1 MAMQKF
7 IRETGVLIA
16 ILVLCGS
23 SCDEL
28 DSTNTITGVWRSRE
42 IYAGNS
48 YRTYNVSMEHYDQ
61 LDSTSY
67 IIYNLYNLG
76 LEVETYV
83 QLNDTIFN
91 ILGCNSDSYIISG
104 KGYFHPLSFTID
116 WEYSVSGIDNDPF
129 VMAHFEKP

>member
-1 MAMQKF
+1 MRKYLQK
-7 IRETGVLIA
+7 TAVLITLLA
-16 ILVLCGS
+16 MCGS
-23 SCDEL
+23 SCDKF
-28 DSTNTITGVWRSRE
+28 DSTNTITGVWRCRE
-42 IYAGNS
+42 TYSGNN

-67 IIYNLYNLG
+67 IIFNLYNLG

-83 QLNDTIFN
+83 QLNDTIFS
-91 ILGCNSDSYIISG
+91 ILGSNSDSYIITG

-116 WEYSVSGIDNDPF
+116 WEYSVSGFNEDPF